1 MAVLAA
7 ELAAAQR
14 EAAAASEQLR
24 MAHSRGATLEQAYAT
39 AVQVGGFRRLGRRL
53 ASRRNGSEVCSCFFL

>member
-1 MAVLAA
+1 MASLAA

-53 ASRRNGSEVCSCFFL
+53 ASR